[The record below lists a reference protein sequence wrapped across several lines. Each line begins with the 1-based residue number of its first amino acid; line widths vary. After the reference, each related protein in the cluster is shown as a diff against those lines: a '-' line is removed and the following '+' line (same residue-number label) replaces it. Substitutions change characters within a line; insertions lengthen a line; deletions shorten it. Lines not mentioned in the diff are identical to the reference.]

1 MQVQAEDITDLT
13 IETVTFD
20 NGNPGLSA
28 VEEAV
33 NQITIPAIGV
43 RIHLLD
49 VGIQQHAQRISM
61 MIESGEPVDLVMAGL
76 TLPMVSMVADEL
88 LLPLDALVDAYGQD
102 IQGLFGDQL
111 AAGRINRQLY
121 AIPGDAYCARAGGVM
136 VNMEL
141 AQAARLTIPETCT
154 LDDLESMFAALKAY
168 SPEHYGIA
176 FETGDMS
183 IINYFF
189 EIENYGSVI
198 FAFGVTFQP
207 SESTNLE
214 NMFASETYRD
224 F

>member
-76 TLPMVSMVADEL
+76 TLPMVSMGMLRA
-88 LLPLDALVDAYGQD
+88 
-102 IQGLFGDQL
+102 
-111 AAGRINRQLY
+111 RQY
-121 AIPGDAYCARAGGVM
+121 AI
-136 VNMEL
+136 
-141 AQAARLTIPETCT
+141 T
-154 LDDLESMFAALKAY
+154 AALALAL
-168 SPEHYGIA
+168 SMA
-176 FETGDMS
+176 S
-183 IINYFF
+183 I
-189 EIENYGSVI
+189 
-198 FAFGVTFQP
+198 
-207 SESTNLE
+207 
-214 NMFASETYRD
+214 R
-224 F
+224 

>member
-88 LLPLDALVDAYGQD
+88 LLPLDALVDA
-102 IQGLFGDQL
+102 LRKL
-111 AAGRINRQLY
+111 
-121 AIPGDAYCARAGGVM
+121 
-136 VNMEL
+136 
-141 AQAARLTIPETCT
+141 
-154 LDDLESMFAALKAY
+154 
-168 SPEHYGIA
+168 
-176 FETGDMS
+176 
-183 IINYFF
+183 
-189 EIENYGSVI
+189 
-198 FAFGVTFQP
+198 
-207 SESTNLE
+207 
-214 NMFASETYRD
+214 
-224 F
+224 

>member
-88 LLPLDALVDAYGQD
+88 LRM
-102 IQGLFGDQL
+102 
-111 AAGRINRQLY
+111 GRTFRVCS
-121 AIPGDAYCARAGGVM
+121 AISWRRGASIGSCMRFPAMRTAPV
-136 VNMEL
+136 
-141 AQAARLTIPETCT
+141 QAA
-154 LDDLESMFAALKAY
+154 
-168 SPEHYGIA
+168 
-176 FETGDMS
+176 
-183 IINYFF
+183 
-189 EIENYGSVI
+189 
-198 FAFGVTFQP
+198 
-207 SESTNLE
+207 
-214 NMFASETYRD
+214 
-224 F
+224 